1 MLMMDRINIKG
12 GIFMKD
18 YKTENLRNVGLFG
31 HGGSGKTTLAEAML
45 FNTGVLDRFGKV
57 EDGNA
62 TTDFDPEE
70 IKRKISIS
78 AATAP
83 CEWKEQRINVI
94 DTPGYFDFVG
104 EVVAGLKVVDGAV
117 ITVDSIGGVEV
128 GAEKAWDLVSEGN
141 KASMFFINK
150 LDRENANFSKVLNQ
164 LREVFGNK
172 IVPFTLPIGAEAGFK
187 GVVDLIDMKA
197 KLREGNKTVEGEI
210 PADLKDEV
218 EEYRNMIIESAAQTD
233 EELMEKFF
241 GGEELTR
248 EEIIKG
254 LRLGVITGDV
264 VPVLCGAA
272 SKNIGVDVFM
282 DMVLNYMPS
291 PVDSKAVEAVN
302 VKSNEKTSVKVDVN
316 APFSAQVY
324 KTIADPFVGKISMF
338 KVMSGKLTADMEV
351 YNSNKEK
358 KEKLSNLFL
367 MRGKKQVAMD
377 KLVAGDVAAVAKLQF
392 TTTGDSLCDPNN
404 PLVFEPTNFPAP
416 SISMAIEPKAKG
428 DEDKI
433 GNGLQ
438 RLVEEDPTLK
448 VEKNVETK
456 QTLIS
461 GMGEQHLEVV
471 TKKLQNKFGV
481 EVVLKDPKIPFR
493 ETIKKSAK
501 AEGKHKKQS
510 GGHGQYG
517 HVWVEF
523 EPILDGST
531 EFEFVDNIVGGVVPR
546 QYIPAVEKG
555 LRECLEEGVLA
566 GYPVVNIRCKLYDG
580 SFHPVDSAEMPFKI
594 AAALAYKKGMASA
607 NPVLLEPIYHVEVLV
622 PDEYMG
628 DIIGDLNKKR
638 GRILGMEPC
647 GKLQKVSAEAPLTEM
662 FKYATDLRS
671 MTQARG
677 SFSMSFAR
685 YEEVPAQAAQ
695 KIIEAANAGKDKDKE

>member
-1 MLMMDRINIKG
+1 
-12 GIFMKD
+12 MKD
-18 YKTENLRNVGLFG
+18 YKTENLRNVVLIG
-31 HGGSGKTTLAEAML
+31 HGGSGKTTVAEAML

-57 EDGNA
+57 DDGTT

-83 CEWKEQRINVI
+83 CEIHDVRLNVI

-104 EVVAGLKVVDGAV
+104 EVVAALKVSDSA
-117 ITVDSIGGVEV
+117 IILVDSVSGIEV
-128 GAEKAWDLVSEGN
+128 GVEKAWDFVNDAKLPSLFFVN
-141 KASMFFINK
+141 KM
-150 LDRENANFSKVLNQ
+150 DRENSNFSKVLNQ

-172 IVPFTLPIGAEAGFK
+172 IVPLMIPIGAEANFK
-187 GVVDLIDMKA
+187 GVIDLIEMRA
-197 KLREGNKTVEGEI
+197 VMAENNKCVFADI
-210 PADLKDEV
+210 PAGFEDAIA
-218 EEYRNMIIESAAQTD
+218 EYRDMIAEAVAQTD
-233 EELMEKFF
+233 EALMEKYFN
-241 GGEELTR
+241 GEELTT
-248 EEIIKG
+248 EEIVKG
-254 LRLGVITGDV
+254 FRLGVVSGDV

-272 SKNIGVDVFM
+272 AKNAGIETLMHTVRKF
-282 DMVLNYMPS
+282 MPS
-291 PVDSKAVEAVN
+291 PLDRQAVTATN
-302 VKSNEKTSVKVDVN
+302 PKNNEKMSVKVDPA

-324 KTIADPFVGKISMF
+324 KTVADPFVGKISMF
-338 KVMSGKLTADMEV
+338 KVLTGTMTSDMEV
-351 YNSNKEK
+351 FNANKEK

-367 MRGKKQVAMD
+367 LRGKKQVPVD
-377 KLVAGDVAAVAKLQF
+377 KLAAGDIGAIAKLQF
-392 TTTGDSLCDPNN
+392 TTTGDTLCDVNN
-404 PLVFEPTNFPAP
+404 PILFERISFPAP
-416 SISMAIEPKAKG
+416 SIAMAIEPKSKG

-433 GNGLQ
+433 GSGLQ

-448 VEKNVETK
+448 VEKNVETH

-461 GMGEQHLEVV
+461 GIGEQHLEIV
-471 TKKLQNKFGV
+471 TKKLSNKFGV
-481 EVVLKDPKIPFR
+481 EVLLSDPKIPFR

-523 EPILDGST
+523 EPIASGGA
-531 EFEFVDNIVGGVVPR
+531 EFEFVDKVVGGVVPR

-555 LRECLEEGVLA
+555 LRECMVEGVLA
-566 GYPVVNIRCKLYDG
+566 GFPVVNVRCSLYDG

-607 NPVLLEPIYHVEVLV
+607 TPVLLEPIYHVEVLV

-638 GRILGMEPC
+638 GRILGMEQS
-647 GKLQKVSAEAPLTEM
+647 GKYQKVTAEAPLAEM

-677 SFSMSFAR
+677 SFSMNFSR
-685 YEEVPAQAAQ
+685 YEEIPAQIAA
-695 KIIEAANAGKDKDKE
+695 KIIEAANANKEKDQ

>member
-1 MLMMDRINIKG
+1 
-12 GIFMKD
+12 MKD
-18 YKTENLRNVGLFG
+18 YKSENLRNVGLFG
-31 HGGSGKTTLAEAML
+31 HGSSGKTTIAEAML

-57 EDGNA
+57 DDGN
-62 TTDFDPEE
+62 TVTDYDPEE

-83 CEWKEQRINVI
+83 CDWKEYRINVI

-104 EVVAGLKVVDGAV
+104 EAIASLKVVEGA
-117 ITVDSIGGVEV
+117 IIALDSIGGVEV
-128 GAEKAWDLVSEGN
+128 GAEKAWDLVSEEK
-141 KASMFFINK
+141 KACIFFVNK
-150 LDRENANFSKVLNQ
+150 LDRENANFSKVVEQ
-164 LREVFGNK
+164 LRGVFGNK
-172 IVPFTLPIGAEAGFK
+172 IVPFALPIGSEASFK
-187 GVVDLIDMKA
+187 GIVDIIDMKA
-197 KLREGNKTVEGEI
+197 KIREGNKTVEGDI
-210 PADLKDEV
+210 PAELMAEV
-218 EEYRNMIIESAAQTD
+218 EEYRNVLIEAAAQTD
-233 EELMEKFF
+233 EELMEKYFD
-241 GGEELTR
+241 GEELSR
-248 EEIIKG
+248 EEIIRG
-254 LRLGVITGDV
+254 LRLGVLAEDIT
-264 VPVLCGAA
+264 PVLCGAA
-272 SKNIGVDVFM
+272 VKNIGIDVLM
-282 DMVLNYMPS
+282 DTVMNFMPS
-291 PVDSKAVEAVN
+291 PVDAEAPEAVN
-302 VKSNEKTSVKVDVN
+302 KKSNEKSKISADVN
-316 APFSAQVY
+316 ASFSAQVY

-351 YNSNKEK
+351 FNSSKEK
-358 KEKLSNLFL
+358 KEKLSSLFL
-367 MRGKKQVAMD
+367 LRGKKQVAVD
-377 KLVAGDVAAVAKLQF
+377 KLVAGDIGAVAKLQF
-392 TTTGDSLCDPNN
+392 TTTGDTLCDVNN
-404 PLVFEPTNFPAP
+404 LIVFDSVQFPAP
-416 SISMAIEPKAKG
+416 SISMAIEPKSKG

-433 GNGLQ
+433 GNGIQ
-438 RLVEEDPTLK
+438 RLVEEDPTLR
-448 VEKNVETK
+448 VEKNTETK

-493 ETIKKSAK
+493 ETIRKSAK

-523 EPILDGST
+523 EPILDGSAD
-531 EFEFVDNIVGGVVPR
+531 FEFVDKIVGGVVPR

-555 LRECLEEGVLA
+555 LRDCIEEGVLA
-566 GYPVVNIRCKLYDG
+566 GYPVVNLRCILYDG

-594 AAALAYKKGMASA
+594 AASLAYKKGMAA
-607 NPVLLEPIYHVEVLV
+607 AGPVLLEPIYHVEVLV

-647 GKLQKVSAEAPLTEM
+647 GKQQKVSAEAPLAEM

-677 SFSMSFAR
+677 SFTMEFER

-695 KIIEAANAGKDKDKE
+695 KIIEAANAEREKE

>member
-1 MLMMDRINIKG
+1 MDRINIKG

-18 YKTENLRNVGLFG
+18 YKTENLRNVGLYG
-31 HGGSGKTTLAEAML
+31 HGGSGKTTIAEAML

-57 EDGNA
+57 EDGTTA
-62 TTDFDPEE
+62 TDFDPEE

-78 AATAP
+78 AALAP
-83 CEWKEQRINVI
+83 CEWKDKRINLI

-104 EVVAGLKVVDGAV
+104 EVVASLKVIDGAV
-117 ITVDSIGGVEV
+117 IAVDSIGGVEV
-128 GAEKAWDLVSEGN
+128 GAEKAWDYVTES
-141 KASMFFINK
+141 KKSCMFFVNK
-150 LDRENANFSKVLNQ
+150 LDRENANFSKVFEQ

-172 IVPFTLPIGAEAGFK
+172 VVPFTLPIGSEANFK
-187 GVVDLIDMKA
+187 GIVDIIDMKA
-197 KLREGNKTVEGEI
+197 KTREGNKTVEGDI
-210 PADLKDEV
+210 PADMKGQLD
-218 EEYRNMIIESAAQTD
+218 EYREMIIEAAAQAD

-241 GGEELTR
+241 GGEELTKD
-248 EEIIKG
+248 EIIKG
-254 LRLGVITGDV
+254 LRLGVVSGDV

-272 SKNIGVDVFM
+272 SKNIGVETLM
-282 DMVLNYMPS
+282 DTILNYMPS
-291 PVDSKAVEAVN
+291 PADTAAVEAVN
-302 VKSNEKTSVKVDVN
+302 VKSGQKISIKADES
-316 APFSAQVY
+316 AAFSAQVF

-338 KVMSGKLTADMEV
+338 KVMSGKMTADMEAF
-351 YNSNKEK
+351 NSNKEK

-367 MRGKKQVAMD
+367 LRGKKQVAMD
-377 KLVAGDVAAVAKLQF
+377 KLMAGEIAAVAKLQF
-392 TTTGDSLCDPNN
+392 TTTGDTLCDANN
-404 PLVFEPTNFPAP
+404 PVMFEPTQFPAP
-416 SISMAIEPKAKG
+416 SISMAIEPKSKG

-448 VEKNVETK
+448 VEKSVETK

-481 EVVLKDPKIPFR
+481 EVVLNDPKIPFR

-523 EPILDGST
+523 EPILDGSAG
-531 EFEFVDNIVGGVVPR
+531 FEFVDKIVGGVVPR

-555 LRECLEEGVLA
+555 LRECVEEGVLA
-566 GYPVVNIRCKLYDG
+566 GFPVVNIRCTLYDG

-594 AAALAYKKGMASA
+594 AAALAYKKGVAAA

-647 GKLQKVSAEAPLTEM
+647 GKLQKVSAEAPLAEM

-677 SFSMSFAR
+677 SFSMGFSR
-685 YEEVPAQAAQ
+685 YEEVPAQTAQ
-695 KIIEAANAGKDKDKE
+695 KIIDAANAAREKE

>member
-1 MLMMDRINIKG
+1 
-12 GIFMKD
+12 MKD
-18 YKTENLRNVGLFG
+18 HKTENLRNIGLFG
-31 HGGSGKTTLAEAML
+31 HGSAGKTTIAEAML

-57 EDGNA
+57 DDGN
-62 TTDFDPEE
+62 TVTDFDPEE

-83 CEWKEQRINVI
+83 CDWKECRINAI

-104 EVVAGLKVVDGAV
+104 EAVASLKVVDGA
-117 ITVDSIGGVEV
+117 IIALDSIGGVEV
-128 GAEKAWDLVSEGN
+128 GAEKAWDFVTEGR
-141 KASMFFINK
+141 KACMFFVNK
-150 LDRENANFSKVLNQ
+150 LDRENASFSKVVEQ
-164 LREVFGNK
+164 LRGVFGNK
-172 IVPFTLPIGAEAGFK
+172 IVPFALPIGSEASFK
-187 GVVDLIDMKA
+187 GIVDIIDMKA
-197 KLREGNKTVEGEI
+197 KIREGNKTVEGDI
-210 PADLKDEV
+210 PAELKAEA
-218 EEYRNMIIESAAQTD
+218 EEYRNAIIEAAAQTD
-233 EELMEKFF
+233 EELMEKYF
-241 GGEELTR
+241 GGEELSR

-254 LRLGVITGDV
+254 LRLGVVAGDV
-264 VPVLCGAA
+264 APVLCGAA
-272 SKNIGVDVFM
+272 VKNIGIDVLM
-282 DMVLNYMPS
+282 DTVVNFMPS
-291 PVDSKAVEAVN
+291 PADSQVPEAIN
-302 VKSNEKTSVKVDVN
+302 SKSNEKVKIPADVN

-351 YNSNKEK
+351 LNSSKEK
-358 KEKLSNLFL
+358 KEKLSSLFL
-367 MRGKKQVAMD
+367 LRGKKQVAVD
-377 KLVAGDVAAVAKLQF
+377 KLVAGDIAAVAKLQF
-392 TTTGDSLCDPNN
+392 TTTGDTLCDANN
-404 PLVFEPTNFPAP
+404 PVVFEPIQFPAP

-433 GNGLQ
+433 GSGLQ

-448 VEKNVETK
+448 VEKNTETK

-493 ETIKKSAK
+493 ETIRKSAK

-517 HVWVEF
+517 HVWIEF
-523 EPILDGST
+523 EPILDGSAD
-531 EFEFVDNIVGGVVPR
+531 FEFVDKIVGGVVPR

-555 LRECLEEGVLA
+555 LRECIEEGVLA
-566 GYPVVNIRCKLYDG
+566 GYPVVNLRCTLYDG

-594 AAALAYKKGMASA
+594 AASLAYKKGMAAAS
-607 NPVLLEPIYHVEVLV
+607 PVLLEPIYHVEVLV

-647 GKLQKVSAEAPLTEM
+647 GKMQKVSAEAPLAEM

-677 SFSMSFAR
+677 SFTMEFER
-685 YEEVPAQAAQ
+685 YEEVPAQIAQ
-695 KIIEAANAGKDKDKE
+695 KIIEAANAEREKE

>member
-1 MLMMDRINIKG
+1 MMDRINIKG

-18 YKTENLRNVGLFG
+18 YKSENLRNVSLFG
-31 HGGSGKTTLAEAML
+31 HGGSGKTTIAEAML

-57 EDGNA
+57 EDGTTA
-62 TTDFDPEE
+62 TDFDPEE
-70 IKRKISIS
+70 VKRKISIS

-83 CEWKEQRINVI
+83 CEWKENRINVI

-104 EVVAGLKVVDGAV
+104 EVVASLKVVDGA
-117 ITVDSIGGVEV
+117 IIAVDSTSGVEV
-128 GAEKAWDLVSEGN
+128 GAEKAWDFVNEGK
-141 KASMFFINK
+141 KACMFFVNK
-150 LDRENANFSKVLNQ
+150 LDRENASFSKVVEQ

-172 IVPFTLPIGAEAGFK
+172 VVPFTLPIGAEAGFK
-187 GVVDLIDMKA
+187 GVVDIIDMKA
-197 KLREGNKTVEGEI
+197 KTREGNKTVEGDI
-210 PADLKDEV
+210 PADLKDQV

-233 EELMEKFF
+233 EVLMEKFF
-241 GGEELTR
+241 GGEELTK

-254 LRLGVITGDV
+254 LRLGVVGGDV

-272 SKNIGVDVFM
+272 SKNIGMDVLM
-282 DMVLNYMPS
+282 DTVLNYMPS
-291 PVDSKAVEAVN
+291 PVEAAAPEALN
-302 VKSNEKTSVKVDVN
+302 VKSGQKVKVALDVN

-324 KTIADPFVGKISMF
+324 KTVADPFVGKISMF

-367 MRGKKQVAMD
+367 MRGKKQVNMD
-377 KLVAGDVAAVAKLQF
+377 KLIAGEIAAVAKLQF
-392 TTTGDSLCDPNN
+392 TTTGDTLCDVNN
-404 PLVFEPTNFPAP
+404 PVMFEPTVFPAP

-433 GNGLQ
+433 GTGLQ

-471 TKKLQNKFGV
+471 TKKLHNKFGV

-523 EPILDGST
+523 EPILDASAD
-531 EFEFVDNIVGGVVPR
+531 FEFVDNIVGGVVPR

-555 LRECLEEGVLA
+555 LRECMEEGVLA
-566 GYPVVNIRCKLYDG
+566 GFPVVNVRCKLYDG

-607 NPVLLEPIYHVEVLV
+607 TPVLLEPIYHVEVLV

-638 GRILGMEPC
+638 GRILGMEPS
-647 GKLQKVSAEAPLTEM
+647 GKLQKVSAEAPLAEM

-677 SFSMSFAR
+677 NFSMTFSR
-685 YEEVPAQAAQ
+685 YEEVPAMAAQ
-695 KIIEAANAGKDKDKE
+695 KIIEAANAGREKDKE

>member
-1 MLMMDRINIKG
+1 
-12 GIFMKD
+12 MKD
-18 YKTENLRNVGLFG
+18 YKTENLRNVGLYG
-31 HGGSGKTTLAEAML
+31 HGGSGKTTVAEAML

-57 EDGNA
+57 EDG
-62 TTDFDPEE
+62 TTVTDYDPEE
-70 IKRKISIS
+70 TKRKISIS
-78 AATAP
+78 AALAP
-83 CEWKEQRINVI
+83 CEWKEKRINVI

-104 EVVAGLKVVDGAV
+104 EVVASLKVIDGA
-117 ITVDSIGGVEV
+117 IIAVDSIGGVEV
-128 GAEKAWDLVSEGN
+128 GAEKAWDYVNEG
-141 KASMFFINK
+141 KKSCMIFVNK
-150 LDRENANFSKVLNQ
+150 LDRENANFSKVFEQ

-172 IVPFTLPIGAEAGFK
+172 IVPFTLPIGSEASFK
-187 GVVDLIDMKA
+187 GVVDIIDMKA
-197 KLREGNKTVEGEI
+197 KIKDGGKTVEGEV
-210 PADLKDEV
+210 PADMKGQID
-218 EEYRNMIIESAAQTD
+218 EYREMIVEAAAQTD

-241 GGEELTR
+241 GGEELTK
-248 EEIIKG
+248 EEIVKG
-254 LRLGVITGDV
+254 LRLGVISGDV

-272 SKNIGVDVFM
+272 AKNIGVDVLM
-282 DMVLNYMPS
+282 DTVLNYMPS
-291 PVDSKAVEAVN
+291 PADTAAVEAVN
-302 VKSNEKTSVKVDVN
+302 TKSGQKISVKADD
-316 APFSAQVY
+316 AAAFSAQVW

-338 KVMSGKLTADMEV
+338 KVMSGKMSADIEV
-351 YNSNKEK
+351 YNVNKEK

-377 KLVAGDVAAVAKLQF
+377 KLLAGEIAAVAKLQF
-392 TTTGDSLCDPNN
+392 TTTGDTLCDVNN
-404 PLVFEPTNFPAP
+404 PIKFEPTVFPAP
-416 SISMAIEPKAKG
+416 SISMAIEPKSKG

-433 GNGLQ
+433 GTGLQ

-461 GMGEQHLEVV
+461 GTGEQHLEIV

-481 EVVLKDPKIPFR
+481 EVVLTDPKIPFR
-493 ETIKKSAK
+493 ETIRKSAK

-523 EPILDGST
+523 EPITDGSAD
-531 EFEFVDNIVGGVVPR
+531 FEFVDKVVGGVVPR

-555 LRECLEEGVLA
+555 LRECVEEGVLA
-566 GYPVVNIRCKLYDG
+566 GFPVVNLRCTLYDG

-594 AAALAYKKGMASA
+594 AAALAYKKGVALA
-607 NPVLLEPIYHVEVLV
+607 GPVLLEPIYHVEVIV

-647 GKLQKVSAEAPLTEM
+647 GKLQKVSAEAPLAEM

-677 SFSMSFAR
+677 SFSMSFSR
-685 YEEVPAQAAQ
+685 YEEVPAQTAQ
-695 KIIEAANAGKDKDKE
+695 KIIDAANAAREKEKE

>member
-1 MLMMDRINIKG
+1 MTDRINIKG

-18 YKTENLRNVGLFG
+18 HKTENLRNIGLFG
-31 HGGSGKTTLAEAML
+31 HGSAGKTTIAEAML

-57 EDGNA
+57 DDGN
-62 TTDFDPEE
+62 TVTDFDPEE

-83 CEWKEQRINVI
+83 CDWKECRINAI

-104 EVVAGLKVVDGAV
+104 EAVASLKVVDGA
-117 ITVDSIGGVEV
+117 IIALDSIGGVEV
-128 GAEKAWDLVSEGN
+128 GAEKAWDFVTEGR
-141 KASMFFINK
+141 KACMFFVNK
-150 LDRENANFSKVLNQ
+150 LDRENASFSKVVEQ
-164 LREVFGNK
+164 LRGVFGNK
-172 IVPFTLPIGAEAGFK
+172 IVPFALPIGSEASFK
-187 GVVDLIDMKA
+187 GIVDIIDMKA
-197 KLREGNKTVEGEI
+197 KIREGNKTVEGDI
-210 PADLKDEV
+210 PAELKAEA
-218 EEYRNMIIESAAQTD
+218 EEYRNAIIEAAAQTD
-233 EELMEKFF
+233 EELMEKYF
-241 GGEELTR
+241 GGEELSR

-254 LRLGVITGDV
+254 LRLGVVAGDV
-264 VPVLCGAA
+264 APVLCGAA
-272 SKNIGVDVFM
+272 VKNIGIDVLM
-282 DMVLNYMPS
+282 DTVVNFMPS
-291 PVDSKAVEAVN
+291 PADSQVPEAIN
-302 VKSNEKTSVKVDVN
+302 SKSNEKVKIPADVN

-351 YNSNKEK
+351 LNSSKEK
-358 KEKLSNLFL
+358 KEKLSSLFL
-367 MRGKKQVAMD
+367 LRGKKQVAVD
-377 KLVAGDVAAVAKLQF
+377 KLVAGDIAAVAKLQF
-392 TTTGDSLCDPNN
+392 TTTGDTLCDANN
-404 PLVFEPTNFPAP
+404 PVVFDPIQFPAP

-448 VEKNVETK
+448 VEKNTETK

-493 ETIKKSAK
+493 ETIRKSAK

-517 HVWVEF
+517 HVWIEF
-523 EPILDGST
+523 EPILDGSAD
-531 EFEFVDNIVGGVVPR
+531 FEFVDKIVGGVVPR

-555 LRECLEEGVLA
+555 LRECIEEGVLA
-566 GYPVVNIRCKLYDG
+566 GYPVVNLRCTLYDG

-594 AAALAYKKGMASA
+594 AASLAYKKGMAAAS
-607 NPVLLEPIYHVEVLV
+607 PVLLEPIYHVEVLV

-647 GKLQKVSAEAPLTEM
+647 GKMQKVSAEAPLAEM

-677 SFSMSFAR
+677 SFTMEFER
-685 YEEVPAQAAQ
+685 YEEVPAQIAQ
-695 KIIEAANAGKDKDKE
+695 KIIEAANAEREKE

>member
-1 MLMMDRINIKG
+1 MLMMDKINIKG

-31 HGGSGKTTLAEAML
+31 HGGSGKTTITEAML

-57 EDGNA
+57 EDGTTA
-62 TTDFDPEE
+62 TDFDPEE

-83 CEWKEQRINVI
+83 CEWKENRINVI

-104 EVVAGLKVVDGAV
+104 EVVASLKVVDGVVVA
-117 ITVDSIGGVEV
+117 VDSIGGVEV
-128 GAEKAWDLVSEGN
+128 GAEKAWDLIAEGK
-141 KASMFFINK
+141 KAGMFFVNK
-150 LDRENANFSKVLNQ
+150 LDRENASFSKVVEQ

-172 IVPFTLPIGAEAGFK
+172 VIPFTLPIGVEAGFK
-187 GVVDLIDMKA
+187 GVVDIIDMKA
-197 KLREGNKTVEGEI
+197 KIREGNKTVDGDI
-210 PADLKDEV
+210 PADLKDEI
-218 EEYRNMIIESAAQTD
+218 EEYRNMIIEAAAQTD
-233 EELMEKFF
+233 EGLMEKFF
-241 GGEELTR
+241 GGEELTN
-248 EEIIKG
+248 EEIVKG
-254 LRLGVITGDV
+254 LRLGVINGDV

-272 SKNIGVDVFM
+272 SKNIGIDLLM

-291 PVDSKAVEAVN
+291 PSDAAASEALN
-302 VKSNEKTSVKVDVN
+302 VKSGQKVKVAVDMN

-338 KVMSGKLTADMEV
+338 KVMSGKMSHDMEA
-351 YNSNKEK
+351 YNPNKEK

-367 MRGKKQVAMD
+367 LRGKKQVAMD
-377 KLVAGDVAAVAKLQF
+377 KCVAGEIAAVAKLQF
-392 TTTGDSLCDPNN
+392 TTTGDTLCDTGN
-404 PLVFEPTNFPAP
+404 PVMFEPTKFPAP
-416 SISMAIEPKAKG
+416 SISMAIEPKSKG

-433 GNGLQ
+433 GNGIH
-438 RLVEEDPTLK
+438 RLVEEDPTLR

-456 QTLIS
+456 QTVIS
-461 GMGEQHLEVV
+461 GIGEQHLEVV
-471 TKKLQNKFGV
+471 TKKLHHKFGV
-481 EVVLKDPKIPFR
+481 EVVLTDPKIPFR
-493 ETIKKSAK
+493 EAIKKSAK

-523 EPILDGST
+523 EPILDGSAD
-531 EFEFVDNIVGGVVPR
+531 FEFVDKIVGGSVPR

-555 LRECLEEGVLA
+555 LRECIEEGVLA
-566 GYPVVNIRCKLYDG
+566 GFPVVNLRCKLYDG

-594 AAALAYKKGMASA
+594 AAAQAFKKGMAA
-607 NPVLLEPIYHVEVLV
+607 AGPVLLEPIYHVEVLV
-622 PDEYMG
+622 PDENMG

-638 GRILGMEPC
+638 GRILGMEKE
-647 GKLQKVSAEAPLTEM
+647 GKLQKVSAEAPLAEM

-677 SFSMSFAR
+677 SFSMTFSR
-685 YEEVPAQAAQ
+685 YEEVPPMAAQ
-695 KIIEAANAGKDKDKE
+695 KIIDAANALREKDKE